1 MEIKIINKKQ
11 KSDITISIVFEKEK
25 TPLKNKFEGK
35 EGEIYE
41 SNSIL
46 YVGAGKK
53 EEYCTQT
60 LRNILSSSL
69 RYLNK
74 KKYEIIQIIL
84 REDNDLRP
92 AIEIAYESLH
102 SSALL
107 KTKDKPEINI
117 KKLFIVSQEKNA
129 NKILKEAKIITGAAN
144 WAKDLINLPANIAT
158 PKFIVKEAKKIKD
171 VKFTIFDRKRIIKE
185 KLNLVEA
192 VTRTSNYEPQF
203 LISEYKPKNPK
214 NKKPYCLVGKGITFD
229 TGGASL
235 KPAQYMRNMK
245 CNMAGAA
252 SVLATIKAL
261 SELKS
266 KHHGIVI
273 TPLCENAIGGKSYR
287 VDDVIKAHNGLTVEI
302 VNTDAEG
309 RLVLADAL
317 SYSQKFKPE
326 FTIDVATLT
335 GAAGIALGDKGACY
349 MSNDDILAG
358 NLEISSIHTDDKIWK
373 FPLWKEYNK
382 LLKSDV
388 ADLMNISENRGPGT
402 IIGGLFLQN
411 FIKGSWAHI
420 DIGMSG
426 FVKEDLPS
434 STKGATGLGIKL
446 LIDLVESYE

>member
-1 MEIKIINKKQ
+1 MEIKAISKEQ
-11 KSDITISIVFEKEK
+11 KSDISISIVFEKEK
-25 TPLKNKFEGK
+25 TPLKNKFEAK
-35 EGEIYE
+35 EGQLYE
-41 SNSIL
+41 YQSTL
-46 YVGAGKK
+46 YVGAGKE
-53 EEYCTQT
+53 EEYSTEVA
-60 LRNILSSSL
+60 RNIISQAL

-74 KKYEIIQIIL
+74 KKIENISLKL
-84 REDNDLRP
+84 RYDNHFK
-92 AIEIAYESLH
+92 AAVEVAYESLH
-102 SSALL
+102 SSAIM
-107 KTKDKPEINI
+107 KTKNKPEINI
-117 KKLFIVSQEKNA
+117 KKLFIITKA
-129 NKILKEAKIITGAAN
+129 KDTNKILKEAKIITSAVN

-158 PKFIVKEAKKIKD
+158 PKFIVSQAKKIKN
-171 VKFTIFDRKRIIKE
+171 VKFTVYDRKRIIKE

-192 VTRTSNYEPQF
+192 VARTSNYEPQF
-203 LISEYKPKNPK
+203 LIAEYKPTNPK
-214 NKKPYCLVGKGITFD
+214 NKKPYCLIGKGITFD

-235 KPAQYMRNMK
+235 KPAAYMRNMK
-245 CNMAGAA
+245 CDMAGAA
-252 SVLATIKAL
+252 SVLGTLKAI

-266 KHHGIVI
+266 KYHIIVI

-287 VDDVIKAHNGLTVEI
+287 VDDVIKAHNGLSVEI

-326 FTIDVATLT
+326 FTVDIATLT
-335 GAAGIALGDKGACY
+335 GAAGIALGNRGACY
-349 MSNDDILAG
+349 MSNNDILAG
-358 NLEISSIHTDDKIWK
+358 NLEIASIHTDDKIWR

-382 LLKSDV
+382 LIKSDV
-388 ADLMNISENRGPGT
+388 ADLINVSEARGPGT

-411 FIKGSWAHI
+411 FVKGSWAHI

>member
-245 CNMAGAA
+245 CDMAGAA

-266 KHHGIVI
+266 KHHVIVI

-326 FTIDVATLT
+326 FTIDIATLT
-335 GAAGIALGDKGACY
+335 GAAGIALGDRGACY
-349 MSNDDILAG
+349 MSNNDVLAG
-358 NLEISSIHTDDKIWK
+358 NLEISSIHTDDKIWR

-388 ADLMNISENRGPGT
+388 ADLINVSEKRGPGT

-411 FIKGSWAHI
+411 FVKGSWAHI